1 MKNIF
6 KRAAK
11 GAHVP
16 HLKNT
21 SDVATVDM
29 PLPSKIVL
37 SMQQHIGAPAQPVV
51 KKGDEVCVGS
61 LVGKEGGF
69 VSAPIY
75 SGVSGTVT
83 DVREMLTSNGGK
95 ATCVEITPDGKQTV
109 DPAIAPPMINT
120 YEEFTA
126 AVRASG
132 LVGLGGAGFPTSVKL
147 TLKNFD
153 TVDTL
158 VINGA
163 ECEPY
168 ITADNREFLEHPE
181 DIMSGIAAVQKWCQI
196 KNVIIGIEAN
206 KPEAIKTMSSLC
218 AGQSS
223 VTVKELPSVYPQGAE
238 KILIESCTGREVP
251 RGGLPS
257 DAGCIVMNVGS
268 IAFLARYLATGI
280 PLTARRL
287 TVDGDLI
294 ADKKNVNVIIGTPIQ
309 EVIDFCGGA
318 TGEIGEIIMGGPMM
332 GLSVMDPSVSTLKQ
346 NNAILVMSRE
356 KATLPEAN
364 ACIHCG
370 RCIEACPMGLSP
382 VMAAKAYRLEKVEE
396 LDKLMV
402 DLCMDCGCCTFVCP
416 AKRPVSGTMKLAKA
430 MQKKGAKK

>member
-95 ATCVEITPDGKQTV
+95 TMCVEITPDGKQTV
-109 DPAIAPPMINT
+109 DSSIAPPVINT

-132 LVGLGGAGFPTSVKL
+132 LVGLGGAGFPTSVKI

-206 KPEAIKTMSSLC
+206 KPEAIKTMASLC

-268 IAFLARYLATGI
+268 VAFLARYLATGM

-318 TGEIGEIIMGGPMM
+318 AGEIGEIIMGGPMM
-332 GLSVMDPSVSTLKQ
+332 GLSVIDPSVSTLKQ
-346 NNAILVMSRE
+346 NNAILVMSRA
-356 KATLPEAN
+356 KATLPEADP
-364 ACIHCG
+364 CIHCG

>member
-21 SDVATVDM
+21 SNTATVDM
-29 PLPSKIVL
+29 PLPSKIIL
-37 SMQQHIGAPAQPVV
+37 SMSQHIGAPAVPVV
-51 KKGDEVCVGS
+51 KKGDEVCVGT

-83 DVREMLTSNGGK
+83 DVREMLNTMGGK
-95 ATCVEITPDGKQTV
+95 VTCVEITPDGKQTV
-109 DPAIAPPMINT
+109 DPEVKPPVIES
-120 YEEFTA
+120 YEDFTA
-126 AVRASG
+126 AIRKSG

-147 TLKNFD
+147 TLKDFD

-158 VINGA
+158 LINGA

-168 ITADNREFLEHPE
+168 ITADNREFIENPGY
-181 DIMSGIAAVQKWCQI
+181 IMAGIQAVKKWCQI
-196 KNVIIGIEAN
+196 KNVIIGIENN
-206 KPEAIKTMSSLC
+206 KPEAISVMTKAC
-218 AGQSS
+218 AEFSDIN
-223 VTVKELPSVYPQGAE
+223 VKALPANYPQGAE
-238 KILIESCTGREVP
+238 KVLVENCTGREVP

-257 DAGCIVMNVGS
+257 AAGCIVMNVS
-268 IAFLARYLATGI
+268 SVAFVGKYLETGM
-280 PLTARRL
+280 PLVARRL

-309 EVIDFCGGA
+309 EIIDFCGGP
-318 TGEIGEIIMGGPMM
+318 TGEVGEVLMGGLMM
-332 GLSVMDPSVSTLKQ
+332 GTAVADPSVGTLKQ
-346 NNAILVMSRE
+346 NNAILVRS
-356 KATLPEAN
+356 KKDATLPEASP
-364 ACIHCG
+364 CIHCG
-370 RCIEACPMGLSP
+370 RCVAACPMGLSP
-382 VMAAKAYRLEKVEE
+382 VIACKAYSLGKVEE

-416 AKRPVSGTMKLAKA
+416 AKRPVSQTMKLAKA

>member
-21 SDVATVDM
+21 SDMATVDM
-29 PLPSKIVL
+29 PLPGKIIL
-37 SMQQHIGAPAQPVV
+37 SMSQHIGAPCQPVV
-51 KKGDEVCVGS
+51 KKGDEVMVGT
-61 LVGKEGGF
+61 LIGKEGGF

-83 DVREMLTSNGGK
+83 DVREQLNTFGGK
-95 ATCVEITPDGKQTV
+95 VTCVEITPDGKQTV
-109 DPAIAPPMINT
+109 DPEVKPPVIET
-120 YEEFTA
+120 YQDFTA
-126 AVRASG
+126 AIRKSG
-132 LVGLGGAGFPTSVKL
+132 LVGLGGAGFPASVKL
-147 TLKNFD
+147 SLKSFD
-153 TVDTL
+153 IVDTL

-168 ITADNREFLEHPE
+168 ITADNREFLENPE
-181 DIMSGIAAVQKWCQI
+181 HVLAGIREVMKWCQI
-196 KNVIIGIEAN
+196 KNTVIGIEDN
-206 KPEAIKTMSSLC
+206 KPKAIETMASLC
-218 AGQSS
+218 ANDPSIS
-223 VTVKELPSVYPQGAE
+223 VKALPAVYPQGGE
-238 KILIESCTGREVP
+238 KVLIESCTGREVP

-257 DAGCIVMNVGS
+257 DAGCIVMNVS
-268 IAFLARYLATGI
+268 SVAFVSKYLQTGM
-280 PLTARRL
+280 PLVARRL

-294 ADKKNVNVIIGTPIQ
+294 ADKKNVNVIIGTPIE

-318 TGEIGEIIMGGPMM
+318 TGEVGEVLMGGLMM
-332 GLSVMDPSVSTLKQ
+332 GSAVADTSVGTLKQ
-346 NNAILVMSRE
+346 NNAILVRS
-356 KATLPEAN
+356 KADATLPEAS

-370 RCIEACPMGLSP
+370 RCVEACPMGLSP
-382 VMAAKAYRLEKVEE
+382 VVAAKAYTLGKVEE

-416 AKRPVSGTMKLAKA
+416 AKRPVSQTMKLAKA

>member
-1 MKNIF
+1 
-6 KRAAK
+6 
-11 GAHVP
+11 
-16 HLKNT
+16 
-21 SDVATVDM
+21 
-29 PLPSKIVL
+29 
-37 SMQQHIGAPAQPVV
+37 MQQHIGAPAQPVV
-51 KKGDEVCVGS
+51 QKGDEVCVGT

-83 DVREMLTSNGGK
+83 DVREMLTSSGGK
-95 ATCVEITPDGKQTV
+95 AMCVEITPDGKQTV
-109 DPAIAPPMINT
+109 DSEVAPPVIES
-120 YEEFTA
+120 YEQFTA
-126 AVRASG
+126 AIRKSG
-132 LVGLGGAGFPTSVKL
+132 LVGLGGAGFPTAVKL
-147 TLKNFD
+147 TVKSFD
-153 TVDTL
+153 IVDTL

-181 DIMSGIAAVQKWCQI
+181 DVLTGIEAVKKWLQI
-196 KNVIIGIEAN
+196 KNVVIGIEAN
-206 KPEAIKTMSSLC
+206 KPEAIKVMTSLC
-218 AGQSS
+218 AGQSDI
-223 VTVKELPSVYPQGAE
+223 TVKALKSVYPQGAE
-238 KILIESCTGREVP
+238 KVLIESCTGREVP

-268 IAFLARYLATGI
+268 VAFVARYLASGM
-280 PLTARRL
+280 PLVARRL

-294 ADKKNVNVIIGTPIQ
+294 ADKKNVNVIIGTPIE
-309 EVIDFCGGA
+309 EVIAFCGGA

-332 GLSVMDPSVSTLKQ
+332 GLSVMDPATATVKQ

-356 KATLPEAN
+356 KATLPEEN

-370 RCIEACPMGLSP
+370 RCVEACPMGLSP
-382 VMAAKAYRLEKVEE
+382 VIVEKAYRLEKIEE
-396 LDKLMV
+396 LDKLKV

-416 AKRPVSGTMKLAKA
+416 AKRPISGTMKLAKA